1 MLSRILRIL
10 RDLFADGYSVVG
22 AVAPVL
28 SIGFTIAKALDLTI
42 HLRDISYA
50 WALLPI
56 LLWVIVAYIRRHSRF
71 VDLEQQQDTRQARA
85 AGLARLG
92 QLRERGVALRNK
104 SVTSQ
109 QEMDQWNVDQQRWID
124 EIQDAAGAISA
135 STQG

>member
-10 RDLFADGYSVVG
+10 RDLFADGYSIVG
-22 AVAPVL
+22 AIAPVL
-28 SIGFTIAKALDLTI
+28 STGFTIAKALDLTI

-56 LLWVIVAYIRRHSRF
+56 LLWVIVAYVRRHSQF
-71 VDLEQQQDTRQARA
+71 VALEKQLDDKQAKA
-85 AGLARLG
+85 DGLARLS

-109 QEMDQWNVDQQRWID
+109 PEMDHGTTTSNS
-124 EIQDAAGAISA
+124 G
-135 STQG
+135 